1 MGITFFILFIASVI
15 AGVVVLL
22 LKNFFE
28 RTLRFKEY
36 EMARNELQD
45 FNRKIEIEHR
55 RAEVFSH
62 NYMVGLEQAR
72 CERERRRKVV
82 NAVI

>member
-1 MGITFFILFIASVI
+1 MGITFFVIFIASVM
-15 AGVVVLL
+15 AGVVLLL

-28 RTLRFKEY
+28 STLRLKDY
-36 EMARNELQD
+36 KMALDELEE
-45 FNRKIEIEHR
+45 FSRKNEIEHR

-72 CERERRRKVV
+72 CERQRRRKVV
-82 NAVI
+82 DAVT